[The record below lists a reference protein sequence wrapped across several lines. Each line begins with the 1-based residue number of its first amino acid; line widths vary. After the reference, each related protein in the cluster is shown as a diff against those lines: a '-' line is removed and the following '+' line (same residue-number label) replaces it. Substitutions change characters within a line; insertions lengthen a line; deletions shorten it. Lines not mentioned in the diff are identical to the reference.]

1 MGRLDLAMKQLM
13 KDHTIF
19 ADAFNFR
26 SDHGSHIDPSRLREI
41 DPSVSIVEAL
51 SGSMHSQS
59 SDLAQRLIV
68 QGDESRT
75 CALLLLEN
83 QSYIDW
89 LMPFRCLYATAMRL
103 REETNAIAKRHE
115 KAKDLKDAN
124 AFLSGFSP
132 SDRLPHVYIM
142 VLYAGLEPWNGPL
155 RLADILVKEDSGC
168 GLYEAD
174 CPINLL
180 SLAEL
185 SDSEIDRFHTNEMK
199 VMSLAVRLQ
208 NDPTRLAEL
217 SQTDPAF
224 QDVDSNLYNVVRL
237 TSGFELPQPTQ
248 TKGNDMK
255 KDISAFKQGLKKEG
269 AIERDTEI
277 VTNMLKENMSM
288 SIIEKATKLSEQQ
301 IIQIAKANNIPL
313 L

>member
-1 MGRLDLAMKQLM
+1 MGRLNLAMKQLM
-13 KDHTIF
+13 KDHATF

-26 SDHGSHIDPSRLREI
+26 RAHGSQIDPPRLREI
-41 DPSVSIVEAL
+41 DPSVSIVDAL
-51 SGSMHSQS
+51 SGFTHSQS
-59 SDLAQRLIV
+59 SDISQRLVI

-89 LMPFRCLYATAMRL
+89 LMPLRCLYATAMRL
-103 REETNAIAKRHE
+103 REEADAIAKRHE
-115 KAKDLKDAN
+115 KAKDLKDTN

-132 SDRLPHVYIM
+132 ADRLPYVYTL

-174 CPINLL
+174 CPINLIA
-180 SLAEL
+180 LAEL
-185 SDSEIDRFHTNEMK
+185 SDNEIDRFHTNEMK

-208 NDPTRLAEL
+208 DNPTRLAEL

-255 KDISAFKQGLKKEG
+255 KDINAFKQSLKDETKN
-269 AIERDTEI
+269 EI